1 MPFVKPSCSLSGTKE
16 FLHPPSC
23 PKTIP
28 FKVITQKAKEAREKR
43 LPLSWG
49 EFRWPGNWSGELAE
63 WAGVLYKTFPFG
75 LGGSYMTGKEKLL
88 NTPVLFYSNT
98 HGHMLIGSLLRKWGS
113 VLLFL
118 LYPSDI
124 RPLAYPSLSHRLNY

>member
-16 FLHPPSC
+16 FLYPPSC

-28 FKVITQKAKEAREKR
+28 FKVITQKAKEDREKR

-49 EFRWPGNWSGELAE
+49 EFRWLGNWSGDLAE
-63 WAGVLYKTFPFG
+63 WAGLLYKTFPFG
-75 LGGSYMTGKEKLL
+75 LGGSYTTGKEKLL
-88 NTPVLFYSNT
+88 NTPVLFCSNI
-98 HGHMLIGSLLRKWGS
+98 HGHMPIGSLHRKRCS

-118 LYPSDI
+118 LYLSDI
-124 RPLAYPSLSHRLNY
+124 RPVAYSSLSHRRNY